1 MSVPLNHQQGLPT
14 AELLNREKVYAL
26 HDEPRGEGVSEV
38 VEAAIVD
45 LRDFDRRGEHL
56 LGPGREGAS
65 LLRNTSTEESIGRG
79 IRPRI
84 ALDVTCLPVL
94 RAWDGNDTG
103 LQIDVFPSEIRELG
117 FP

>member
-1 MSVPLNHQQGLPT
+1 MSVPLNHRQGLPT

-45 LRDFDRRGEHL
+45 LRGFDRRGEHL

-65 LLRNTSTEESIGRG
+65 LLGNTSTEESIGRG

-84 ALDVTCLPVL
+84 ALSTEVMVTWRVSPFFE
-94 RAWDGNDTG
+94 RGM
-103 LQIDVFPSEIRELG
+103 
-117 FP
+117 